1 MGEGHVRGGGGERET
16 GHYLCLFALWLAS
29 ANASCS
35 VRSASWEPYLPIS
48 PGFLARKDSRMSVQ

>member
-1 MGEGHVRGGGGERET
+1 MGEGHVRGGET
-16 GHYLCLFALWLAS
+16 GHYLCLFALWL